1 MQYQHFTEKDWKL
14 FRKKLPD
21 WQEACM
27 DRLNRE
33 YILLLSGQGSP
44 SDKFWELDKR
54 IREDQKMAG
63 VQLSMRRSN
72 LIYSLASLINE
83 GTIDWK
89 DMEGFSDDLKDAV
102 KFLTSHQ

>member
-1 MQYQHFTEKDWKL
+1 MQYQHFAEKDWKL
-14 FRKKLPD
+14 VRKKLAD

-89 DMEGFSDDLKDAV
+89 DME
-102 KFLTSHQ
+102 